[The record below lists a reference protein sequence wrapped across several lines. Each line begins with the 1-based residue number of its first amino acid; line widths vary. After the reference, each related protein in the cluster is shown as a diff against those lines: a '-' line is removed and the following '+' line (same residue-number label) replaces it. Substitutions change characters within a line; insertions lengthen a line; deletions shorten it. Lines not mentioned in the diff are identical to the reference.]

1 MTATGL
7 VGQEGTFTGAEGV
20 KISWRSWLPEGQ
32 ARAAVVIA
40 HGISEHGGRY
50 ERVAERLVPE
60 GFAVYANDHRG
71 HGRSEGRRAYLDRMD
86 NVAADLDQM
95 VDMATAA
102 QGGGDKPFL
111 LGHSFGGCLATYY
124 ALARQDKL
132 RALALSAP
140 LLTLAAAT
148 PQQRAAGRVLS
159 RFAPWLPLFPIDA
172 EGVSRDPEEVRIYE
186 EDPLNHHGRLPAR
199 TVSELAEVVFT
210 FPERLPALTLPLL
223 VMHGTGD
230 RIVPDEGG
238 KLADALASSEDRTFI
253 SYEGFYHE
261 LFNEPEADRDRVL
274 DDLAAW
280 LTARA

>member
-1 MTATGL
+1 
-7 VGQEGTFTGAEGV
+7 V
-20 KISWRSWLPEGQ
+20 KISWRAWLPDGE

-50 ERVAERLVPE
+50 ERVAQRLVPE

-86 NVAADLDQM
+86 NVAADLDHM
-95 VDMATAA
+95 VDLATEAHA
-102 QGGGDKPFL
+102 GDKPFL
-111 LGHSFGGCLATYY
+111 LGHSFGGCLATTY
-124 ALARQDKL
+124 ALARQPKL

-159 RFAPWLPLFPIDA
+159 RVVPWLPLFPIDA
-172 EGVSRDPEEVRIYE
+172 EGVSRDPEEVRIYR

-199 TVSELAEVVFT
+199 TVSELAEVVHT
-210 FPERLPALTLPLL
+210 FPDRLPALTLPLL
-223 VMHGTGD
+223 VMHGSGD

-238 KLADALASSEDRTFI
+238 KLADALASSQDKTFI
-253 SYEGFYHE
+253 SYEGFFHE
-261 LFNEPEADRDRVL
+261 LFNEPEPDRTRVL